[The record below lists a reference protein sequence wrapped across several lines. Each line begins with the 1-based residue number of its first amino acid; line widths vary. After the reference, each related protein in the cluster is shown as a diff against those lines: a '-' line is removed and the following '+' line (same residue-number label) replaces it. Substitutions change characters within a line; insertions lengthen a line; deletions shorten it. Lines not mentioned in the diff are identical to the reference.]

1 MPPFSPFFFL
11 SQAEKSSSSLEIG
24 GRPCYSIRYTDNRIQ
39 VVDDMADALR
49 YFVVE
54 ADALPEVFRHVMH
67 AKELLA
73 SGAAKSAAQAARMAG
88 ISRSAFYKY
97 KDAVFTYNE
106 RGADRIITLHLVL
119 QDRPG
124 VLAPVIAAFY
134 QAGANILTL
143 NQNIP
148 VSGAAPVSISASTDG
163 MKGSMEE
170 LLSSVR
176 AIEGVQSIENISGN
190 PNQVQN
196 AQSNR

>member
-1 MPPFSPFFFL
+1 M
-11 SQAEKSSSSLEIG
+11 
-24 GRPCYSIRYTDNRIQ
+24 TDAQ
-39 VVDDMADALR
+39 R

-54 ADALPEVFRHVMH
+54 ADALPEVFRLVMQ

-73 SGAAKSAAQAARMAG
+73 CGAAKSAAQAARMAG

-97 KDAVFTYNE
+97 KDAVFPYNE
-106 RGADRIITLHLVL
+106 REGNRIITLHLIL

-163 MKGSMEE
+163 MKGSLEE
-170 LLSSVR
+170 LLGSIQ
-176 AIEGVQSIENISGN
+176 ALDGVQSIENISGN
-190 PNQVQN
+190 VSQ
-196 AQSNR
+196 